1 MVIKLV
7 TSNIDLSNVY
17 KSYERNNERHQV
29 IKNISFTVRK
39 GEFVTLLGKS
49 GCGKSSLLNLVGG
62 FTFPDEG
69 KVMVN
74 GKVVTKP
81 ERNCLILFQQHNL
94 LPWRTVLDNVVLG
107 LSDDRKLNR
116 ERAIES
122 LEFVGLEAY
131 LTNYPHELSG
141 GMQQRVAI
149 ARAFAM
155 QPDVILMDEPFAA
168 LDTFNR
174 YHLQDEL
181 IRLQEQE
188 QLTILL
194 VTHDIDEAVYLSDR
208 ILIMSSNPGEIYQSV
223 KIDLPKPRNR
233 SHDDFHFYRSKIF
246 EKFKLSSEVK
256 KPEYFI

>member
-1 MVIKLV
+1 MTKSII
-7 TSNIDLSNVY
+7 SLSNVC
-17 KSYERNNERHQV
+17 KSYKRNNLKKQV
-29 IKNISFTVRK
+29 IKDISFTVKK
-39 GEFVTLLGKS
+39 GEVVTLLGES
-49 GCGKSSLLNLVGG
+49 GCGKSSILNLVGG
-62 FTFPDEG
+62 FIFPDEG
-69 KVMVN
+69 KVLVN
-74 GKVVTKP
+74 EKVVTKP
-81 ERNCLILFQQHNL
+81 ERNCIILFQQHNL

-107 LSDDRKLNR
+107 LSGESKLKR
-116 ERAIES
+116 EKAIKV
-122 LEFVGLEAY
+122 LELVDLKAY

-181 IRLQEQE
+181 IRMQEQE

-208 ILIMSSNPGEIYQSV
+208 ILIMSSNPGEIYQTIS
-223 KIDLPKPRNR
+223 IDLPKPRSR
-233 SHDDFHFYRSKIF
+233 SNDAFHYYRSKIF
-246 EKFKLSSEVK
+246 ETFKLSNEVN